1 MHSSFSLRGPGLA
14 VTSGQGGLDMN
25 SHQSNSK
32 IGRIILVLSLFFGI
46 AMVSVMT
53 VQAQYPGYPGGQDR
67 QDRRDRNR
75 DNRRDPD
82 NRGYG
87 RGGYN
92 VYQIAQDQGYQAGL
106 STGASDSQRGQS
118 YDPQRSHYY
127 RNATYGYNSS
137 YGNREAYKQAY
148 RNGFLRGYQE
158 GFRRNGGNRRRNNGR
173 GFPFPNWP

>member
-1 MHSSFSLRGPGLA
+1 
-14 VTSGQGGLDMN
+14 MN
-25 SHQSNSK
+25 SNHLQNK
-32 IGRIILVLSLFFGI
+32 IGRVVLVFSLLFGI
-46 AMVSVMT
+46 AMVTSLT
-53 VQAQYPGYPGGQDR
+53 AQAQYPGYPGGQDR

-75 DNRRDPD
+75 DNRRDRD

-173 GFPFPNWP
+173 LPFPW